1 MTKVLGSRDVSRAEA
16 LHCLQDIPLHDSN
29 VTIVRAS
36 LQSSKE
42 VVSNE
47 MGDIEYSDSLVDIYA
62 KRRVFE
68 RKHPQAVGM
77 NFLEFA
83 STFEAVKTKDEI
95 RLRGNPRKYAVR
107 IWEKYSAN
115 PNGNQFDLHCKYQL
129 LRY

>member
-1 MTKVLGSRDVSRAEA
+1 
-16 LHCLQDIPLHDSN
+16 
-29 VTIVRAS
+29 
-36 LQSSKE
+36 
-42 VVSNE
+42 
-47 MGDIEYSDSLVDIYA
+47 MGDIEYRDSLVDVYA

-68 RKHPQAVGM
+68 RKYPQAVGM